1 MAATDISRLIAR
13 NIAQTT
19 YEDLPPRTVEVAKR
33 SILDCLGGMLAATTL
48 GEGCREIA
56 EIVAEG
62 DGHGQCTVVGFGGR
76 AAAPLAAFANG
87 ALTHPLDYDDVDDF
101 SRLHPTGSCLPATLA
116 IAERMGG
123 VDGKR
128 FIAALALGSDLVV
141 RLGSCLEDHDSGW
154 SRPPVI
160 GVFGAAAAAGKL
172 LGLDERGVLGALGM
186 ALNQAAGS
194 WEGHV
199 GAGSVFR
206 GIRDAFAAKGGVM
219 AALMAQKG
227 LLGGQE
233 VFEGKAGLFNLYFR
247 GHYDPERLTD
257 RLGEVFE
264 GANVSF
270 KPWPS
275 CRVIHT
281 FLDATLRL
289 VRQYDIR
296 PEQVKGVVLTVGS
309 DGLSR
314 CLPAEEKRRPQLAID
329 ALFSLP
335 YCLAVAIQRRNLVLG
350 DFSAEALRDP
360 QVLGLAEK
368 IGWQYDKSY
377 NRRLVEAATV
387 DISLRNGGAF
397 SQHVDIAYGH
407 PDNPISDADL
417 RAKFRDCAA
426 YSVKPLP
433 AATVDRVIAAVS
445 QLDEAPDVVPLV
457 RLLG

>member
-1 MAATDISRLIAR
+1 MSAPGITLLIAR
-13 NIAQTT
+13 NIVQTS
-19 YEDLPPRTVEVAKR
+19 YEDLPPQTVQITKR
-33 SILDCLGGMLAATTL
+33 SILDCLGAMLAATTL
-48 GEGCREIA
+48 GEGCREIV
-56 EIVAEG
+56 EIVNEG
-62 DGHGQCTVVGFGGR
+62 DGHGESTIVGFGGR
-76 AAAPLAAFANG
+76 APAPLAAFANG

-101 SRLHPTGSCLPATLA
+101 SRLHPTGSCLPAALA

-128 FIAALALGSDLVV
+128 FITALALGSDLVV
-141 RLGSCLEDHDSGW
+141 RLGSCLEYQDSGW
-154 SRPPVI
+154 SHPPVF

-172 LGLDERGVLGALGM
+172 LGLDERGMVGALGM

-227 LLGGQE
+227 LLGGQA

-247 GHYDPERLTD
+247 GRFDPQRLGD
-257 RLGEVFE
+257 RLGERFE
-264 GANVSF
+264 GASISF

-296 PEQVKGVVLTVGS
+296 AEQVKGVALTVGS

-314 CLPAEEKRRPQLAID
+314 CLPAEEKRRPQLAVD

-335 YCLAVAIQRRNLVLG
+335 YCVAVAIQRRNLALG

-360 QVLGLAEK
+360 QVLSLAERV
-368 IGWQYDKSY
+368 GWQYDKSY
-377 NRRLVEAATV
+377 NRRLIEPATV
-387 DISLRNGGAF
+387 EMKLRNGGTF

-407 PDNPISDADL
+407 PDNPISEADL
-417 RAKFRDCAA
+417 EAKFRDCAA
-426 YSVKPLP
+426 CSVKPLP
-433 AATVDRVIAAVS
+433 AATVDRVIAMAS
-445 QLDEAPDVVPLV
+445 NLENEPDVVPLV